1 MRVKQWISLFL
12 CVIILLPGCAA
23 SEEKKTER
31 EIFAMDTI
39 MNLTFYGENGEQAMT
54 AAVSEIQQLE
64 KTLSVTKADSEISKI
79 NAAGGKKVTV
89 SKETYDLLSAC
100 IQYGNDTDGLFDISI
115 YPLVKLWGFTTEKY
129 HVPDKAER
137 DAVIKKIDYKKIEL
151 LSDCQVRIPSGMA
164 IDLGAAA
171 KGYLSQKIIDLC
183 KEKKV
188 LPVFFP

>member
-1 MRVKQWISLFL
+1 MLQV
-12 CVIILLPGCAA
+12 
-23 SEEKKTER
+23 
-31 EIFAMDTI
+31 
-39 MNLTFYGENGEQAMT
+39 
-54 AAVSEIQQLE
+54 
-64 KTLSVTKADSEISKI
+64 
-79 NAAGGKKVTV
+79 GKKATV

-171 KGYLSQKIIDLC
+171 KAICPRKLLIFAKR
-183 KEKKV
+183 KKL

>member
-79 NAAGGKKVTV
+79 NAAGGKHM
-89 SKETYDLLSAC
+89 TYFLLVFNMEMIRMGC
-100 IQYGNDTDGLFDISI
+100 LIFQ
-115 YPLVKLWGFTTEKY
+115 FT
-129 HVPDKAER
+129 R
-137 DAVIKKIDYKKIEL
+137 L
-151 LSDCQVRIPSGMA
+151 
-164 IDLGAAA
+164 
-171 KGYLSQKIIDLC
+171 
-183 KEKKV
+183 
-188 LPVFFP
+188 